1 MQHLPGPT
9 IEAGLSAADVKKM
22 LDNLFI
28 ADGLMLSQ
36 VAYLTDLEP
45 HAIQNWVKRGFM
57 PPPVRKMYSK
67 DQFCR
72 VAIINMLR
80 QSLKIENITELLSLI
95 NGDLKNA
102 GDDSITDSDLYL
114 LFITI
119 LENAEKKGATEF
131 SADLLPIGSVAPFVK
146 QGNKD
151 VAVKRIRKVLKLMFY
166 AYLSVQYKKKAEVIL
181 SAID

>member
-1 MQHLPGPT
+1 MQHLPGT
-9 IEAGLSAADVKKM
+9 IIESGLEVTDVKKL

-57 PPPVRKMYSK
+57 PPPVKKMYSK

-80 QSLKIENITELLSLI
+80 QSLKIESIAELLSLI
-95 NGDLKNA
+95 NGDLA
-102 GDDSITDSDLYL
+102 DTGDDSITDSDLYI

-119 LENAEKKGATEF
+119 LENAEKQDATEF
-131 SADLLPIGSVAPFVK
+131 SDDLLPIGSVAPFVK
-146 QGNKD
+146 GGDKN

-166 AYLSVQYKKKAEVIL
+166 AYLSVQYKKKAEIIL
-181 SAID
+181 AAID